1 MKRKGKQI
9 FKRIV
14 TLVLLV
20 AMLVGL
26 GNGLQFHPEKVQAY
40 SIYKTGIYAVEIWDN
55 STNSRMTTFY
65 FYVDNGKP
73 TVEEATASTKYTT
86 TGGGSYGSISLY
98 PSKAGTSP
106 GYSAPKPGEGNPKPH
121 IYYNSLQLTIPAH
134 YTVVKVG
141 RGAVINGNMNF
152 GIFKSMTNRGTSSSP
167 ATFEGFSSIHN
178 DSGSSSTITSG
189 IVLTSNIA
197 NLGMTTA
204 NSTST
209 SVARIYIQRE
219 SYKVKYDKTDG
230 DFNFGNV
237 GYDNT
242 SYNNT
247 PYVLNPSNTSIQ
259 DGSIFGVTDPKRTG
273 YTFKHWIIK
282 GAGNDNRDH
291 YCYNSNSKKWESF
304 KGSTNEFNSNN
315 YHYFYCLNST
325 GNSVTFK
332 PTWNVNNYKVIFDG
346 GEGYLNNSS
355 HSRDITYSYN
365 YEQSFTLP
373 DAQANWKKAEDAW
386 GNVFLGW
393 STRYNAAEPDEGLD
407 AQSLKDKQI
416 AIKDLVAKWKSNY
429 QGSQPGALNPNDGSS
444 IRYYAIWK
452 KDKTMLSQPNPLL
465 NITKDM
471 EVVIGK
477 VPDRQITLSGPGT
490 VTPNLSAT
498 YNVYEWSAS
507 ANKFKTTALKTIETD
522 KRYTFDYTEDN
533 QGKFKIKEVSAKSN
547 YTPPVMTG
555 DEYIIDISTCKPFP
569 HYENSLLEAD
579 KGVYVKGRGYLK
591 GEYVRDKADKN
602 SATYYMA
609 RRTVTGKTWD
619 GKDIDL
625 SNTDY
630 WVKATPANSN
640 TVYNKLIAGADEWD
654 DNAYSY
660 GTSFSLE
667 AMDPMPDYG
676 TLAFSLLKT
685 STDDMP
691 LSGAKFTA
699 YYSDGSV
706 CKNLTELKNNKGKYA
721 TNANINGIQ
730 NSQDKSLRIPIDS
743 KWKDSKTAISGGTI
757 VDAKVL
763 TLTVKEDKAP
773 EGFKKIDDFTVTAT
787 AVFDTNQNK
796 WVVKTITASRP
807 SKHLQTIENDA
818 TFTFDELQDEPY
830 KLNINVVKKDGKNMY
845 PTSDLAGAVYT
856 VYSDKD
862 LTKSVGTISI
872 GTNGSGTI
880 SNLDLKDYWIQEST
894 VPTSGKYKYSDEV
907 IKISKDELIKANS
920 ESALERGVT
929 ATATFSE
936 TPIPGFVKVK
946 KEDENGNPV
955 LGAKFSLFKTTN
967 TSESYVKNFTGNVS
981 NAVATAEVKLD
992 NSKKNAYASF
1002 SNIPIGDYILV
1013 ETIVPNGWEK
1023 ANNQLIT
1030 VTSDNTTEA
1039 DAAVTSVTEIEKRV
1053 HLRMY
1058 KVDSSSNKKLGGA
1071 VFNIFDVTD
1080 NKYITVGTNSGGSA
1094 TGSKAKPFTT
1104 EDNGLIST
1112 ADGELKLGHTYRVE
1126 EIQAPDGYLLDSR
1139 PQTITLTEGKQ
1150 AGYDTV
1156 NGKQVPY
1163 FEVTFAD
1170 VQTHFDFS
1178 KADITTKKEIYG
1190 GVYAVYDN
1198 KGKVFDKWKN
1208 EGEAHT
1214 VKGLIAG
1221 ETYTFEELE
1230 VPEGFVSS
1238 EPIEFIVNDDGTK
1251 LLLNGNTV
1259 DNITMYDDYNKVE
1272 LLKVDAK
1279 TKKPLAGAVMYLYKG
1294 NLVEEAE
1301 KNGTL
1306 KSSSDPLE
1314 YLGIKG
1320 TSKENPLYRWTSTDK
1335 AYRID
1340 RLPVGTYTWVEVE
1353 APDGYLISEPQV
1365 IEIAEDSEV
1374 QTFEFKDDY
1383 TKTMFEK
1390 ISTMTGEPLKGCT
1403 LQVLDENKKLVV
1415 APDGTKAEWVTN
1427 GEPHEVDYLVAGK
1440 TYYLHEKDAPSNY
1453 TLAEDVEFIAGQE
1466 WVDTNTD
1473 NKDTGNTGSGVNP
1486 DGSQGEV
1493 VTKPAPAKDN
1503 EETTVKPTDTSDE
1516 GVTEEGYDE
1525 GEGIYFNTTA
1535 GDIIKIYMLNKPK
1548 LVSIVKRDGDNR
1560 YLDGAEIQLLDSN
1573 RKVIAS
1579 WTSDYEVA
1587 RVYNL
1592 YNGTYYIH
1600 ETYAPGDFELTKD
1613 IEFVVD
1619 DNTTQIEYA
1628 MIDEYIGGTITI
1640 HKKDEKSKKPIEG
1653 VEYSLEGKTIN
1664 GKTISLKATTDVN
1677 GEIIFGL
1684 DPTTGKKS
1692 LIPGHYVITETNSKG
1707 HTLLKDPI
1715 EVDLSVKLTKAEAEA
1730 KKVDVSKAKW
1740 DKDDNVYRF
1749 FDLTYEVTDD
1759 ATMSLPTTGG
1769 NYVMLYAI
1777 VAGVII
1783 LLLAGMYVGLK
1794 RKKIN

>member
-1 MKRKGKQI
+1 MKKKGRQL
-9 FKRIV
+9 FNRIV
-14 TLVLLV
+14 TFILMITMLIGLVSDFQLSYVKAASDTASWVEKPTKDFKITIWDSMTGKHQTSTFRTTVYKKSGASIKASDQYTLKKGDYTVTTRLKVEGDQDFGLDLASGESGAKRALVLNGPKSAYHILYLKMKYV
-20 AMLVGL
+20 MPTHSIVSNFSGL
-26 GNGLQFHPEKVQAY
+26 NTAFGDRKGIYNVNSTPGSNIYNAYSPSKTTHQGQHQENFMFAINLTELGMITKHQNGSFSYMDGVVDISINIYSEHYYVNYNLGSGVSLSPMNYTYNGLLANP
-40 SIYKTGIYAVEIWDN
+40 TNN
-55 STNSRMTTFY
+55 SLIE
-65 FYVDNGKP
+65 NGKEF
-73 TVEEATASTKYTT
+73 VL
-86 TGGGSYGSISLY
+86 GV
-98 PSKAGTSP
+98 
-106 GYSAPKPGEGNPKPH
+106 PKK
-121 IYYNSLQLTIPAH
+121 
-134 YTVVKVG
+134 
-141 RGAVINGNMNF
+141 
-152 GIFKSMTNRGTSSSP
+152 
-167 ATFEGFSSIHN
+167 
-178 DSGSSSTITSG
+178 
-189 IVLTSNIA
+189 
-197 NLGMTTA
+197 
-204 NSTST
+204 
-209 SVARIYIQRE
+209 
-219 SYKVKYDKTDG
+219 
-230 DFNFGNV
+230 
-237 GYDNT
+237 
-242 SYNNT
+242 
-247 PYVLNPSNTSIQ
+247 
-259 DGSIFGVTDPKRTG
+259 TG
-273 YTFKHWIIK
+273 YTFTGWTFSNMDSGKQH
-282 GAGNDNRDH
+282 GYALDGNTWSTSSASSITVPNPSNKYTHFNCLGYTPDNDYWRTVTATPNWSENK
-291 YCYNSNSKKWESF
+291 YNICFHGGNGYETSEGNNTVNYEKKYTEDF
-304 KGSTNEFNSNN
+304 KF
-315 YHYFYCLNST
+315 
-325 GNSVTFK
+325 
-332 PTWNVNNYKVIFDG
+332 PDG
-346 GEGYLNNSS
+346 G
-355 HSRDITYSYN
+355 
-365 YEQSFTLP
+365 TLFSVQG
-373 DAQANWKKAEDAW
+373 DGAW

-393 STRYNAAEPDEGLD
+393 STRYNVAEPDEGLD
-407 AQSLKDKQI
+407 AASI
-416 AIKDLVAKWKSNY
+416 AKGVTKSKLSATNGSTVNY
-429 QGSQPGALNPNDGSS
+429 F
-444 IRYYAIWK
+444 AIWK
-452 KDKTMLSQPNPLL
+452 KDKTLLAQPNPLL
-465 NITKDM
+465 NITKNM

-477 VPDRQITLSGPGT
+477 VPDRAVNGITPSLT
-490 VTPNLSAT
+490 ANYNL
-498 YNVYEWSAS
+498 YEWSAK
-507 ANKFKTTALKTIETD
+507 AGKFKSTPIKTISSG
-522 KRYTFDYTEDN
+522 KRYTFDYTDDN
-533 QGKFKIKEVSAKSN
+533 QGRFKISESSVSTATGEN
-547 YTPPVMTG
+547 TPVMTG

-609 RRTVTGKTWD
+609 IKTVTGKTWD

-640 TVYNKLIAGADEWD
+640 SVYNKLIAGADEWD

-667 AMDPMPDYG
+667 AMDPMPRFDS
-676 TLAFSLLKT
+676 LAFNIQKK
-685 STDDMP
+685 STDGMP

-699 YYSDGSV
+699 YYSDGNICRV
-706 CKNLTELKNNKGKYA
+706 MNERKNKVGLYGTDVDSMGIRDTNNELG
-721 TNANINGIQ
+721 
-730 NSQDKSLRIPIDS
+730 LRIPIDD

-773 EGFKKIDDFTVTAT
+773 KGFKKIDDFTVTAT
-787 AVFDTNQNK
+787 AVLDSADNTWK
-796 WVVKTITASRP
+796 VRTVTASRP

-830 KLNINVVKKDGKNMY
+830 KLNINVVKRDGKNMY

-856 VYSDKD
+856 IYSDKD
-862 LTKSVGTISI
+862 LTKSVGTVSI

-880 SNLDLKDYWIQEST
+880 SNLVLRDYWIQEST

-920 ESALERGVT
+920 ESTLERGVT

-936 TPIPGFVKVK
+936 TPIPGYVKVK

-992 NSKKNAYASF
+992 SSKKNAYASF
-1002 SNIPIGDYILV
+1002 SNIPIGNYILV
-1013 ETIVPNGWEK
+1013 ETTVPNGWEK

-1030 VTSDNTTEA
+1030 VTLDNTSEA
-1039 DAAVTSVTEIEKRV
+1039 DAVTTSVTEIEKRV

-1080 NKYITVGTNSGGSA
+1080 NKYITVGTNGGGST

-1198 KGKVFDKWKN
+1198 KGKVFDKWNN
-1208 EGEAHT
+1208 EGNAHK
-1214 VKGLIAG
+1214 VKGLVAG

-1238 EPIEFIVNDDGTK
+1238 EPIEFTVNDDGTK

-1272 LLKVDAK
+1272 LLKIDAK
-1279 TKKPLAGAVMYLYKG
+1279 TKKPLAGAVMHLYKG

-1340 RLPVGTYTWVEVE
+1340 RLPAGTYTWVEVE
-1353 APDGYLISEPQV
+1353 APSGYLISEPQV

-1415 APDGTKAEWVTN
+1415 APDGTKAEWVTD

-1503 EETTVKPTDTSDE
+1503 EETTVKPTDTSDD

-1535 GDIIKIYMLNKPK
+1535 GDIVKIYMLNKPK

-1613 IEFVVD
+1613 IKFVVD

-1640 HKKDEKSKKPIEG
+1640 HKKDEKSKKPIKG

-1777 VAGVII
+1777 VAGIII

-1794 RKKIN
+1794 RKKNKLDK